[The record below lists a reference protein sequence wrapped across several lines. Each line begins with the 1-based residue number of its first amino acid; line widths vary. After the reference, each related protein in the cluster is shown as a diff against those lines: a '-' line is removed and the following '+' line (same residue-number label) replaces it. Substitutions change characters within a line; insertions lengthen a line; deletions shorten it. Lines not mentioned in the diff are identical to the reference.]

1 MGTRSSYGF
10 RSEGKDY
17 LMYSQFDGYPTG
29 LGLNLMEQLKY
40 LTVCNMKTGVARL
53 VAVDEDSEPKDV
65 LDNEEYQELF
75 EMFHQEVSK
84 GTDWYSFL
92 RGSQQNISIYF
103 TEEKPLK
110 YFIEANNFI
119 HDSLFCEYA
128 YIVNLD
134 TEMLE
139 FYRGYNTSINSGRYT
154 EMASGGE
161 YKSCFFVGEIPLAAL
176 QTSTSEKNLEFCQK
190 LQQYMDS
197 IKNIEC
203 LEGFN
208 KSLDFQYKIENMT

>member
-1 MGTRSSYGF
+1 MGTRSCYGF

-29 LGLNLMEQLKY
+29 LGLKLMNQLKD
-40 LTVCNMKTGVARL
+40 LTVCNMKTGIVRL

-75 EMFHQEVSK
+75 EMFHQDVSN

-92 RGSQQNISIYF
+92 RCSQQNISIYF

-110 YFIEANNFI
+110 YFIESNNFI

-154 EMASGGE
+154 EMDSGGE
-161 YKSCFFVGEIPLAAL
+161 YKSCFLVGEIPLSVL
-176 QTSTSEKNLEFCQK
+176 TTSTPDKNREFCDK
-190 LQQYMDS
+190 LENYMGS
-197 IKNIEC
+197 IDDTES
-203 LEGFN
+203 LESC
-208 KSLDFQYKIENMT
+208 KQSLNFQSKLEHIA

>member
-29 LGLNLMEQLKY
+29 LGLNLMEQLKD
-40 LTVCNMKTGVARL
+40 LTVCNMKTGIARL
-53 VAVDEDSEPKDV
+53 IAVDEDAEPKDV
-65 LDNEEYQELF
+65 LNNEEYQEIL
-75 EMFHQEVSK
+75 EMFHQDIST

-92 RGSQQNISIYF
+92 RGSQQNISVYF

-110 YFIEANNFI
+110 YFIEANDFI
-119 HDSLFCEYA
+119 HDSLYCEYA

-154 EMASGGE
+154 EMDSGGV
-161 YKSCFFVGEIPLAAL
+161 YKSCFFVGEIPLSVL
-176 QTSTSEKNLEFCQK
+176 QTSTPEKNFEFCQK
-190 LQQYMDS
+190 LEQYMDS
-197 IKNIEC
+197 IENIQC

-208 KSLDFQYKIENMT
+208 QSLDFQSKLENMS